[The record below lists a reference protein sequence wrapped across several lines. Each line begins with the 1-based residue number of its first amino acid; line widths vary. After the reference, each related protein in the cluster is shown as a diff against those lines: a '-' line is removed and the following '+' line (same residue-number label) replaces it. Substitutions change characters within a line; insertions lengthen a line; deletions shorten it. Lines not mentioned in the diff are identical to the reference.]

1 MPRTI
6 IVAAV
11 GIHLVIAALFSTH
24 VRVEKHIPGALERP
38 LRIYGSY
45 TGAHTHFNFFAPTVP
60 SQARVHFV
68 LADAEGKA
76 REVDLLTASAEANQR
91 LQTML
96 TFYEMPHV
104 RPFLV
109 RAWAAYVV
117 SHHPEAR
124 TIEVRVEILE
134 IPTLAEANAGKKAS
148 WVEVEKTM
156 FRRDE
161 VS

>member
-1 MPRTI
+1 VPRTI
-6 IVAAV
+6 FVAAA

-24 VRVEKHIPGALERP
+24 VPVEKYIPAAVERP

-45 TGAHTHFNFFAPTVP
+45 TGAHTRFNFFAPTVP

-68 LADAEGKA
+68 LVNAQGMA
-76 REVDLLTASAEANQR
+76 REVALSTASADANQR
-91 LQTML
+91 LATM
-96 TFYEMPHV
+96 FGSYEMAHL

-109 RAWAAYVV
+109 RAWAAYVA
-117 SHHPEAR
+117 SIHPDAQS
-124 TIEVRVEILE
+124 IEVRVEILDL
-134 IPTLAEANAGKKAS
+134 PTLAEAKAGKMAS
-148 WVEVEKTM
+148 WVEVEKTK

>member
-1 MPRTI
+1 M
-6 IVAAV
+6 AAA

-24 VRVEKHIPGALERP
+24 VRVEKYIPAAVERP

-45 TGAHTHFNFFAPTVP
+45 TGAHTRFNFFAPTVP
-60 SQARVHFV
+60 SQARVHFTLV
-68 LADAEGKA
+68 NADGRA
-76 REVDLLTASAEANQR
+76 REVDLSTTSAEANQR
-91 LQTML
+91 LATMF
-96 TFYEMPHV
+96 TFYEMPHL

-117 SHHPEAR
+117 SLHPHAQS
-124 TIEVRVEILE
+124 IEVRVEILD
-134 IPTLAEANAGKKAS
+134 IPTLAEARAGKMAS